1 MIWKIG
7 FYGFAVVVEAIIVRF
22 LMGIWVK
29 ATSIADDRIS
39 EWRMSTVDSRTM
51 YVDVVKSMITAAGIA
66 VVLLA
71 SLSLNSQNTAPPV
84 MRLSAKGATVS
95 LILCICASL
104 ALIVCLTRFHEVASS
119 RHIETRIRSGE
130 KGPFANEGPLNDHEL
145 RVILYLAGSSLS
157 GFCLGFWFLL
167 RIIWHY

>member
-22 LMGIWVK
+22 LVGIWVK
-29 ATSIADDRIS
+29 ATSTAGDRPGG
-39 EWRMSTVDSRTM
+39 WRYTNVDSRTM
-51 YVDVVKSMITAAGIA
+51 YVDLAKSMITAAGIA

-71 SLSLNSQNTAPPV
+71 SLSLDAQNEPLPV
-84 MRLSAKGATVS
+84 MRFSAKGAAVS
-95 LILCICASL
+95 LVFCICTSL
-104 ALIVCLTRFHEVASS
+104 ALMICLTRFHEEARS
-119 RHIETRIRSGE
+119 RDIDRRRLEGE

-157 GFCLGFWFLL
+157 GFFLGFWFLL